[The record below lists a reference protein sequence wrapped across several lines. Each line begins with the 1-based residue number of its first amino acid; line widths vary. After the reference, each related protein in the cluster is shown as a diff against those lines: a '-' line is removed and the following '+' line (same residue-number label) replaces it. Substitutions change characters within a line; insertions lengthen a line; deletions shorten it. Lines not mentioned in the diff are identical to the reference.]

1 MRILLLALLIFLLPF
16 LAWSHP
22 GKTDSIGGHKCYK
35 GCEKWELF
43 FGEYHLHD
51 KEGKPIRVA
60 KKMRKKHDVAAP
72 RRAAPV
78 VQEEKV
84 EAPQP
89 MQAAVM
95 TLPVRA
101 LQPETSLSPSPL
113 MLLLLVLL
121 FLLLLVKRRAQKR
134 Q

>member
-1 MRILLLALLIFLLPF
+1 MALLIFIFPV

-22 GKTDSIGGHKCYK
+22 GKTDSVGGHKCYK
-35 GCEKWELF
+35 GCEKWELL

-60 KKMRKKHDVAAP
+60 KKVRRKKRIIEDPYVAP
-72 RRAAPV
+72 

-84 EAPQP
+84 ETPQP
-89 MQAAVM
+89 VRAVQAAAI

-101 LQPETSLSPSPL
+101 VQQEECLSTSPL
-113 MLLLLVLL
+113 MLLLLAL
-121 FLLLLVKRRAQKR
+121 FLLLLLIKRRAREQP
-134 Q
+134 